1 MSDLDLNR
9 VPSFL
14 IKRVSQAL
22 IRQAEEGLRP
32 LGIGMASMSVL
43 GVLHRGEA
51 RTQAELARLLQVEQP
66 SMAQTLV
73 RLERD
78 QLIRRR
84 PDPEHK
90 RIQIVELTELALSRI
105 PQAKE
110 ILWQGNIKA
119 LTGFSAEEVERFVD
133 FLQRA
138 NSNLRADS

>member
-1 MSDLDLNR
+1 MNDLDLNR

-43 GVLHRGEA
+43 GALHRGEA

-119 LTGFSAEEVERFVD
+119 LTGFSDEEVERFVD

-138 NSNLRADS
+138 NGNLRADS